1 MRTEQRLTGLTFLFH
16 TPRVAHGARIQGC
29 SWRRGLEPAEG
40 HGSRTGTDPED
51 DEGEADCDAP
61 VSAILLAYRRSL
73 LTDTKKRWRGGG
85 TFLAM
90 VDTHKQNR
98 GRESAKVASRQVFF
112 VLFTWE
118 AAS

>member
-16 TPRVAHGARIQGC
+16 TPRVAHG
-29 SWRRGLEPAEG
+29 RGYRAAAGVGGSNLRKG

-73 LTDTKKRWRGGG
+73 LTDTKKKVEGRGDFFSDGG
-85 TFLAM
+85 YTQAE
-90 VDTHKQNR
+90 QR
-98 GRESAKVASRQVFF
+98 S
-112 VLFTWE
+112 
-118 AAS
+118 